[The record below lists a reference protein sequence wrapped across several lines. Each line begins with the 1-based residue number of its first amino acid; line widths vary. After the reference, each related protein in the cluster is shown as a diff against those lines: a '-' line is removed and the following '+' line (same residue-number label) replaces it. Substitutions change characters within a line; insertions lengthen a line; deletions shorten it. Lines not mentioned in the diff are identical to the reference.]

1 MIETKEGELLK
12 PGENVI
18 FLLPICR
25 NFGAFM
31 LKCQV
36 GFF

>member
-18 FLLPICR
+18 FLLPIGR
-25 NFGAFM
+25 NFGAFK
-31 LKCQV
+31 LERRV